1 MSRAVRRCRTADRT
15 FAERS
20 RVPDYRAAFAMK
32 RMVDKTQTRE
42 VLLAITVQDLL
53 EAGVH
58 FGHQTKRWN
67 PKMKPFI
74 FTARNGVYII
84 DLRKTLMSLDAAR
97 RKAREVASEGK
108 PVLFVGTKK
117 QAKEVIRTESQR
129 CGQFFV
135 IERWLGGMLTNFTT
149 IRQSI
154 KRLRDLEKMRDDG
167 TFEKIT
173 KKERLKVEKDIIK
186 LEKVLGGIKDM
197 GRLPGLVV
205 VVDTRKER
213 IAVAEANNLGIPVV
227 GVVDTN
233 CDPDPVD
240 FPIAGNDDA
249 IKSIRLLIREI
260 SAGVTDGASARNKE
274 IPQTESD
281 DDEGGDK
288 VQAMAAATGGH
299 DRAASA

>member
-1 MSRAVRRCRTADRT
+1 V
-15 FAERS
+15 ERS
-20 RVPDYRAAFAMK
+20 RVPDIRAAFAMK
-32 RMVDKTQTRE
+32 RMEDKTQTRE
-42 VLLAITVQDLL
+42 VPLAINVQDLL

-84 DLRKTLMSLDAAR
+84 DLRKTMMSLDAAR
-97 RKAREVASEGK
+97 RKAREVAAEGK

-135 IERWLGGMLTNFTT
+135 TERWLGGMLTNFST
-149 IRQSI
+149 IRLSI
-154 KRLRDLEKMRDDG
+154 KRLRDLEKKRDDG
-167 TFEKIT
+167 TFDKIT
-173 KKERLKVEKDIIK
+173 KKERLKIERGITK
-186 LEKVLGGIKDM
+186 LERVLGGIKDM
-197 GRLPGLVV
+197 GRLPGMVV

-260 SAGVTDGASARNKE
+260 SSGIVDGSAALHKE
-274 IPQTESD
+274 SLPDESD
-281 DDEGGDK
+281 DEDDDK
-288 VQAMAAATGGH
+288 AEAMAAAAKS
-299 DRAASA
+299 DENPASA

>member
-1 MSRAVRRCRTADRT
+1 
-15 FAERS
+15 
-20 RVPDYRAAFAMK
+20 MK
-32 RMVDKTQTRE
+32 RMEDKTQTRE
-42 VLLAITVQDLL
+42 VPLAITVQDLL

-97 RKAREVASEGK
+97 RKAREVAAEGK

-135 IERWLGGMLTNFTT
+135 TERWLGGMLTNFST
-149 IRQSI
+149 IRLSI
-154 KRLRDLEKMRDDG
+154 KRLRDLEKKRDDG

-173 KKERLKVEKDIIK
+173 KKERLKIEKDITK
-186 LEKVLGGIKDM
+186 LERVLGGIKDM
-197 GRLPGLVV
+197 GRLPGMVV

-260 SAGVTDGASARNKE
+260 SSGINDGSAALQKE
-274 IPQTESD
+274 FPPEQSD
-281 DDEGGDK
+281 DEEDDK
-288 VQAMAAATGGH
+288 AEAMAIAAKG
-299 DRAASA
+299 DDQAASA